1 MRLELRVIAR
11 QRRRARQR
19 LRWRAKL
26 RMGRWM
32 RVGLWVSKLATSP
45 SALPSCRE

>member
-1 MRLELRVIAR
+1 MGLELRVIAR

-26 RMGRWM
+26 RMGRWV
-32 RVGLWVSKLATSP
+32 RVGLRVSKLATSP